1 MHNDAIGQARWT
13 ARSTWATSRAS
24 GQKFLIESGK
34 EGDVTELMTPVLAL
48 LRLVD
53 DEAIAAASMGRLR
66 HETQPGDTGSPCH
79 SARGLSLRLEVVHE
93 LNRCALARPA

>member
-1 MHNDAIGQARWT
+1 MDGALYVGYLAGLGSEVPDREWQGGGRH
-13 ARSTWATSRAS
+13 
-24 GQKFLIESGK
+24 
-34 EGDVTELMTPVLAL
+34 ELMTSVLAL